1 MHDLCFTNKLNFLNF
16 LRSDILTLICYCHH
30 KSFFYKLDSPQP
42 KLSDHL
48 FQCGERLGLNIFQ
61 LKQGCTNLVKHDIEL
76 ESVKIIYAQPYK
88 MSPRQMGILK
98 IKVEKML
105 KMEVIELGESD
116 FASLLILVEVH
127 GRETRPCINNPGL
140 NNVTRIKFYLL
151 SNIEQLIEKV
161 SSTK

>member
-1 MHDLCFTNKLNFLNF
+1 MWREVGAEYFSTEARVHE
-16 LRSDILTLICYCHH
+16 S
-30 KSFFYKLDSPQP
+30 S
-42 KLSDHL
+42 
-48 FQCGERLGLNIFQ
+48 
-61 LKQGCTNLVKHDIEL
+61 KHDIEL
-76 ESVKIIYAQPYK
+76 ESVKTIYAQPYK

-116 FASLLILVEVH
+116 FAFELILVEVH